1 MSSLSMHLSIYHPQ
15 SKGIFM
21 ILAGD
26 IGGTKTNL
34 ALYKIT
40 EKEVFLEVQHQ
51 FVSQNYAS
59 FSDVINEFLEK
70 IPDREIT
77 TACLAIA
84 GPIIDGRCA
93 TTNLP
98 WEIAASDLQKVLKTK
113 SVYLLNDLEA
123 TAYGMLY
130 LHDDEFI
137 NLNPNAETKKGN
149 CAVIAAGTGLG
160 EAMLYFDGLS
170 YHPIGSEGGHCD
182 FAPLTHQQDALLLWL
197 REHYP
202 LHVSYERILSGP
214 GIANIYDFLV
224 ASEFAKEP
232 DSITKM
238 NSNQDKSVLISQY
251 ALEKNDPLCVE
262 TLRLFVEIYGAEAGN
277 IALKSLSLG
286 GVYIGGGIAPKIL
299 PFMQSETFINAF
311 FAKGRFSQM
320 LQQMPIKLSLNPETA
335 MLGSAHYAKNQHK
348 N

>member
-1 MSSLSMHLSIYHPQ
+1 MHLSIYHPQ

-34 ALYKIT
+34 ALYKSSQEGIM
-40 EKEVFLEVQHQ
+40 LELQRQ

-59 FSDVINEFLEK
+59 FSDVIHEFLAK
-70 IPDREIT
+70 VPDTKIT
-77 TACLAIA
+77 TACFGIA
-84 GPIIDGRCA
+84 GPIIDGKCR

-98 WEIAASDLQKVLKTK
+98 WEIATTDLQNLLKI
-113 SVYLLNDLEA
+113 SNIYLLNDLEA

-130 LHDDEFI
+130 LRDDEFI
-137 NLNPNAETKKGN
+137 NLNVSAETKKGN
-149 CAVIAAGTGLG
+149 FAVIAAGTGLG
-160 EAMLYFDGLS
+160 EAILYFNGLS
-170 YHPIGSEGGHCD
+170 YHPISSEGGHSD
-182 FAPLTHQQDALLLWL
+182 FAPLTPQQDALLLWL

-232 DSITKM
+232 DSITKIG
-238 NSNQDKSVLISQY
+238 SNKDKSALISQY

-262 TLRLFVEIYGAEAGN
+262 TLRLFIEIYGAEAGN
-277 IALKSLSLG
+277 LALKSLSLG

-299 PFMQSETFINAF
+299 PFMQSETFLKAF
-311 FAKGRFSQM
+311 CNKGRFSQM
-320 LQQMPIKLSLNPETA
+320 LQSMPIKLSLNPETA
-335 MLGSAHYAKNQHK
+335 LLGSAHYAKDHHK